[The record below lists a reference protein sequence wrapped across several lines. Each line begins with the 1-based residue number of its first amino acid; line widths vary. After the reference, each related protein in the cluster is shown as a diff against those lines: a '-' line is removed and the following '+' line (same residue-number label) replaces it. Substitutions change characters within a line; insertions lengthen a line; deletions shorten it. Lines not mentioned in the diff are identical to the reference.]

1 VNALLARVDRWFLAP
16 APAERLA
23 ALRIL
28 VGSFATIYLAI
39 RVPYVLDVADLPRGR
54 FEPVGVAA
62 VLDAPLATAVVRVV
76 LLSAVLAGVL
86 FVVGWRHRVVA
97 PTFAL
102 LLLASLTYSNS
113 WQHIAHT
120 ENLVLLHVAVL
131 AVVPAADVWSLDA
144 RRAVAGTDARR
155 AAGPVTAPGSG
166 YGWPIQLMS
175 MLTVV
180 TYVLAGVAK
189 VRHGGVDWVDGDVLR
204 NLVAHDNLRKIV
216 LGDVHSPI
224 GGWLVGHGWVFPP
237 LAALSLAVE
246 LGAPLALLRGRFRQV
261 WIVAAWCFHLGVLA
275 LMAILFPYPLSGI
288 AFASFLRPERLLTRV
303 ARAVRRPATGSGAL
317 TAYRRGDV
325 G

>member
-1 VNALLARVDRWFLAP
+1 MNAVLARVDRWFLAP

-28 VGSFATIYLAI
+28 VGSFATIYLAC
-39 RVPYVLDVADLPRGR
+39 RVPYVLDVAALPRGR
-54 FEPVGVAA
+54 FEPVGIVA
-62 VLDAPLATAVVRVV
+62 VLDAPLAAAVVR
-76 LLSAVLAGVL
+76 AVLIAALVTGVL
-86 FVVGWRHRVVA
+86 FVLGWRHRVVA
-97 PTFAL
+97 PAFAL

-131 AVVPAADVWSLDA
+131 AIVPAADAWALDS
-144 RRAVAGTDARR
+144 RRAGGVAPPT
-155 AAGPVTAPGSG
+155 SG

-175 MLTVV
+175 VLTVV

-189 VRHGGVDWVDGDVLR
+189 VRHGGADWVDGDVLR

-237 LAALSLAVE
+237 LAALSLGVE
-246 LGAPLALLRGRFRQV
+246 LGAPLALLGGRIRHV

-275 LMAILFPYPLSGI
+275 LMAIFFPYPLSGI
-288 AFASFLRPERLLTRV
+288 AFASFLRPERLVARV
-303 ARAVRRPATGSGAL
+303 ARTIRRPAPGSGAR
-317 TAYRRGDV
+317 TAYGRGDV